1 MIRGGHLTRHFVLRS
16 IQVLM
21 LPTSDRSKHLD
32 NEADTEKS
40 STIATPE
47 VFEQSEERAE
57 IRIKF

>member
-1 MIRGGHLTRHFVLRS
+1 
-16 IQVLM
+16 M
-21 LPTSDRSKHLD
+21 LPTSDRSKYLD